1 MIKIVPNRVA
11 CDNCK
16 VQLEYEQSDI
26 ETFECEENTIIR
38 MVNKPVTVTF
48 TTKKKII
55 TCPNC
60 KHKIM
65 L

>member
-1 MIKIVPNRVA
+1 MIKIVPNRVT
-11 CDNCK
+11 CDWCK

-26 ETFECEENTIIR
+26 VTIDHTEELTIRTI
-38 MVNKPVTVTF
+38 NSFDTIPF
-48 TTKKKII
+48 TTKRKTI

-60 KHKIM
+60 KYVIS

>member
-11 CDNCK
+11 CDNCN

-38 MVNKPVTVTF
+38 IVNKPVTVTF

-60 KHKIM
+60 KHVII

>member
-1 MIKIVPNRVA
+1 MIKIVPNRVT
-11 CDNCK
+11 CDQCK

-26 ETFECEENTIIR
+26 KTFEYEENMIIGTIDKSITL
-38 MVNKPVTVTF
+38 PF
-48 TTKKKII
+48 TTQKKTI

-60 KHKIM
+60 KHVIT

>member
-1 MIKIVPNRVA
+1 MIKIVPNRVV
-11 CDNCK
+11 CDYCK

-26 ETFECEENTIIR
+26 ETFEHEENEIILTID
-38 MVNKPVTVTF
+38 KPITVTF
-48 TTKKKII
+48 MTKKKTI

-60 KHKIM
+60 KNVIF

>member
-1 MIKIVPNRVA
+1 MIKIVPNRVV
-11 CDNCK
+11 CDCCK

-26 ETFECEENTIIR
+26 ETFEYEENMMIGTI
-38 MVNKPVTVTF
+38 NKPVMMTF
-48 TTKKKII
+48 TTQRKTI

-60 KHKIM
+60 KHVIF